1 MSGATTAAIIG
12 AAAATMYS
20 ANKQAKAQDR
30 ATRQAEENAKKQ
42 AEQSA
47 QATRRQ
53 QQNQAD
59 VSGIL
64 SMNQDSGLSGGS
76 TLLSGAGGVNKNQMS
91 LGGGSTLG

>member
-1 MSGATTAAIIG
+1 MSGAITAAMVG
-12 AAAATMYS
+12 MAA

-53 QQNQAD
+53 QQNRAD

-64 SMNQDSGLSGGS
+64 SMNQDGGLSGGS

>member
-12 AAAATMYS
+12 AAAASMYS

-64 SMNQDSGLSGGS
+64 AMNQDSGLSGGS

>member
-1 MSGATTAAIIG
+1 MSGAT
-12 AAAATMYS
+12 AAAMVGMAAVAAYS

-76 TLLSGAGGVNKNQMS
+76 TLLSGAGGVNKNQMR

>member
-1 MSGATTAAIIG
+1 MSGATTAAMV
-12 AAAATMYS
+12 ASMYS

>member
-64 SMNQDSGLSGGS
+64 AMNQNGGLSGGS

>member
-1 MSGATTAAIIG
+1 MSGATTAAMVG
-12 AAAATMYS
+12 MAVYS